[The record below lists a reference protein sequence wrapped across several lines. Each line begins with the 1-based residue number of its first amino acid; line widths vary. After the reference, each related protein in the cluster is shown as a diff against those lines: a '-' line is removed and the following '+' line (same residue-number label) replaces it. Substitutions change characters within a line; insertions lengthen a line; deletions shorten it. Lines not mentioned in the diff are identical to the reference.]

1 MSDRLI
7 RRPEVLHLT
16 GMTKSTMYRYISDG
30 RFPRPVS
37 LGDHAVAWRQSDLQK
52 WMNALSNTTAA

>member
-1 MSDRLI
+1 MTERLI

-16 GMTKSTMYRYISDG
+16 SMTKSTMYRYIAER

-37 LGDHAVAWRQSDLQK
+37 LGDHAVAWRQSDIQK
-52 WMNALSNTTAA
+52 WISTLSNTADA